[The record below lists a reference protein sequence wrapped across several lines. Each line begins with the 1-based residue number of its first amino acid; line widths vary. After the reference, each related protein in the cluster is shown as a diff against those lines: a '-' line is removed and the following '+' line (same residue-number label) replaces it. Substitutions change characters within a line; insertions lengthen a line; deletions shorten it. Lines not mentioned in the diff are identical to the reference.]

1 MTSVTGLAGSR
12 CLIVSMSL
20 LPAADGRSAVSLDGS
35 LKFFVTEDSSASA
48 KRPIRPWLTTDAADG
63 SVGAA

>member
-1 MTSVTGLAGSR
+1 
-12 CLIVSMSL
+12 MSL

-35 LKFFVTEDSSASA
+35 LKFFVTEDSS
-48 KRPIRPWLTTDAADG
+48 G